1 MAETDGRIMTVQT
14 ENAYMDAARALKN
27 LADAAKSQNDID
39 GNYSAF
45 GTAKTLS
52 EAAEIAKEYC
62 DMWIIFGDEDETKLN
77 EFDLS
82 YAAGQQDLRV
92 RLPMDDPAQY
102 YLVKG
107 DGAVGLTTDG
117 EKTIEWIFSPKKN

>member
-1 MAETDGRIMTVQT
+1 MIILAETDGRIMTVQT

-52 EAAEIAKEYC
+52 DTA
-62 DMWIIFGDEDETKLN
+62 T
-77 EFDLS
+77 
-82 YAAGQQDLRV
+82 
-92 RLPMDDPAQY
+92 AQ
-102 YLVKG
+102 
-107 DGAVGLTTDG
+107 
-117 EKTIEWIFSPKKN
+117 